1 MATKSLS
8 YSQEIAA
15 PVSHVYR
22 AFTTAQGLQEWLGD
36 VVEADPRVDGR
47 LYIWWNQGYA
57 TGGTYVH
64 LEENKIVAFT
74 WQGIGEPALTR
85 VRVLLEA
92 SGEMTKV
99 TLHHDEVPEE
109 GAERYNLE
117 WPGALA
123 NLKSVLETGVDKR
136 LYDRPMLGFFVGG
149 IVDEKLKNRLGIP
162 VDTGIHVAGVLDG
175 MGAQKSG
182 VKTDDVIFSIGGKE
196 ITTFPSIGQ
205 ILGQHKGGEVVDTV
219 IYRGAEKVDLP
230 VELSKRPIPDFPP
243 APEQLAE
250 LGLAAYKE
258 ELAHIK
264 AAFEDYSEEEANH
277 APSEGEWSAKE
288 IVAHLL
294 VNERWSHAAWDLL
307 SSGNK
312 YPGFPGSNLLVK
324 AIAQTYDVEHLLKEL
339 KFSIH
344 LHLHLI
350 KSLPETYYTNKGA
363 YFTSTNGFLEGIH
376 THMQQ
381 HTTQIK
387 TALTSAREALGETKL
402 EPA

>member
-15 PVSHVYR
+15 PISHVYR
-22 AFTTAQGLQEWLGD
+22 AFATAQGLQEWLGD

-47 LYIWWNQGYA
+47 LYIWWNQGSA
-57 TGGTYVH
+57 TSGTYLH
-64 LEENKIVAFT
+64 LEENQKVEFS
-74 WQGIGEPALTR
+74 WQGMGEPAPTR
-85 VRVLLEA
+85 VRVSLDAKDET
-92 SGEMTKV
+92 TKL
-99 TLHHDEVPEE
+99 TLRHEEVSEE
-109 GAERYNLE
+109 GAERYDNE
-117 WPGALA
+117 WTNALA

-149 IVDEKLKNRLGIP
+149 IVDENLKNRLGIP

-182 VKTDDVIFSIGGKE
+182 VKTDDVIFSIDGKE

-205 ILGQHKGGEVVDTV
+205 ILGQHKGGDVVDTV

-230 VELSKRPIPDFPP
+230 VELSKRPVPDFPP
-243 APEQLAE
+243 VPEQLAE

-258 ELAHIK
+258 ELANIK
-264 AAFEDYSEEEANH
+264 AAFEDYSEEEANQ
-277 APSEGEWSAKE
+277 APAEGEWSAKE

-307 SSGNK
+307 SNGDK
-312 YPGFPGSNLLVK
+312 YPGFPGSKLLVK
-324 AIAQTYDVEHLLKEL
+324 AIAQTYDVENLLKEL

-344 LHLHLI
+344 LHLQLI
-350 KSLPETYYTNKGA
+350 KSLPEAYYTNKGA
-363 YFTSTNGFLEGIH
+363 YFTSTNGFVQGIH

-381 HTTQIK
+381 HTAQIK
-387 TALTSAREALGETKL
+387 AALTSAREKLSETKL